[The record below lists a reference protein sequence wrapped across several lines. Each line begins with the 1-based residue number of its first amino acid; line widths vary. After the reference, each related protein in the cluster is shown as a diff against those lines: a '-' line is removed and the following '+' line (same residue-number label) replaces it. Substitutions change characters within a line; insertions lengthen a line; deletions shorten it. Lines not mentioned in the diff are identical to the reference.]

1 MSTSCP
7 SATLRA
13 GFTLNMAG
21 QVAYKFKSST
31 TVQTV
36 NFDGPHI
43 ALAELRAA
51 IVRDNHIVK
60 GRDFFLLELSNAQ
73 TGEIYAEDALVGRN
87 TSVLVKRVPL
97 QRREAIESK
106 GGGTDGTDI
115 TAAANAAA
123 PTAASNPDAASTHA
137 AGHVRRGSPIISAPA
152 PPPAPTIG
160 GANYTMQLIDPL
172 TNSVFVD
179 AVITTCCARAS
190 RRRYV
195 QAPHNLFTHPHRRSH
210 TISCGP
216 RGAAALSRQD
226 HGHLPVVR

>member
-1 MSTSCP
+1 
-7 SATLRA
+7 
-13 GFTLNMAG
+13 MAG

-137 AGHVRRGSPIISAPA
+137 AAATSAAVAPIISAPA

-179 AVITTCCARAS
+179 AVITTCCGKSFSKEVRTSAS
-190 RRRYV
+190 
-195 QAPHNLFTHPHRRSH
+195 QPSLTPRSH
-210 TISCGP
+210 TISCCP
-216 RGAAALSRQD
+216 RFAAALSPRQD

>member
-1 MSTSCP
+1 
-7 SATLRA
+7 
-13 GFTLNMAG
+13 MAG

-97 QRREAIESK
+97 QRREAIESRPRP
-106 GGGTDGTDI
+106 TL
-115 TAAANAAA
+115 TAHREKV
-123 PTAASNPDAASTHA
+123 T
-137 AGHVRRGSPIISAPA
+137 IIFQIPFLFL
-152 PPPAPTIG
+152 
-160 GANYTMQLIDPL
+160 LI
-172 TNSVFVD
+172 
-179 AVITTCCARAS
+179 I
-190 RRRYV
+190 
-195 QAPHNLFTHPHRRSH
+195 
-210 TISCGP
+210 
-216 RGAAALSRQD
+216 
-226 HGHLPVVR
+226 